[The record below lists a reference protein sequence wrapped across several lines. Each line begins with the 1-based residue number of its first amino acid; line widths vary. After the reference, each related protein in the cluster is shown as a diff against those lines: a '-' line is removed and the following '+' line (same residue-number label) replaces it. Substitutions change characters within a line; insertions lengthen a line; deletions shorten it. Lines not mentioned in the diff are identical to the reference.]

1 MAYIALYRKYR
12 PEKFADVVGQEHVK
26 RTLMNAI
33 RRDQLSHAYLFSGPR
48 GTGKTTLA
56 RILARASNCT
66 NLQDAEPCGVCDNC
80 VSILNGVWGI
90 VEIDG
95 ASHNSVDDIR
105 DLQDVIH
112 HVPMQ
117 GRYTVY
123 IIDEVHMLTKPA
135 FNAFLKTLEEPPR
148 HARFILATTEP
159 YKLPKTILS
168 RCQHFAFSHISLE
181 QITNQVKKITSL
193 ENVKISDDAAEM
205 LALHGRGSMRD
216 TISLLDQAVM
226 YSGDSITLES
236 VKDLLGVTE
245 ETVITSIVDAMLDR
259 DSSGLLKLV
268 DDVIVSGQDLM
279 EISVAIIGHLRNL
292 MLIKSG
298 VTSER
303 ILGYLGD
310 EFSRIETQAK
320 RIEINAVLSAIE
332 YFSEASGRMK
342 YDIDQRLGL
351 ETALLGAMGR
361 LSGFGKSLLEQETVK
376 QSESVKQPES
386 IKPPETLKQQE
397 ATKPPV
403 NVPQKPEPVQSEK
416 TSSFPSRQA
425 PPDDKGI
432 LRAAKSSA
440 PKTESTP
447 PQSRLKKKLS
457 DDFPSAW
464 IEFQNWLKTE
474 DLPLFILIQGIEAN
488 LEKSGLKLVYSQGDK
503 YRYHFGIEDD
513 IPSRL
518 SSQIEKY
525 SDEKMSVEMSFDSQK
540 ISLKD
545 DSETLLDPSMSS
557 DVRRSQKV
565 NRETLVRESFLS
577 VFPDGEIAW
586 ENDSSHDG

>member
-80 VSILNGVWGI
+80 ISILNGVWGI

-148 HARFILATTEP
+148 HARFIMATTEP

-168 RCQHFAFSHISLE
+168 RCQHFAFTHISLE

-193 ENVKISDDAAEM
+193 EGVKISDDAAEL

-259 DSSGLLKLV
+259 DSGKLLKLV
-268 DDVIVSGQDLM
+268 DDVIVSGQDLI
-279 EISVAIIGHLRNL
+279 EISVAITGHLRNL

-310 EFSRIETQAK
+310 EFSRLETQAK

-361 LSGFGKSLLEQETVK
+361 LTGFGKSEEQETVK
-376 QSESVKQPES
+376 QSEPVKQPE
-386 IKPPETLKQQE
+386 PLKQ
-397 ATKPPV
+397 
-403 NVPQKPEPVQSEK
+403 PQKAPQKAEPDKSER
-416 TSSFPSRQA
+416 TSSFPSRQEPSA
-425 PPDDKGI
+425 DPGI
-432 LRAAKSSA
+432 LRAAKSSTQ
-440 PKTESTP
+440 KTESTP
-447 PQSRLKKKLS
+447 PPSGSKKKLS
-457 DDFPSAW
+457 DSFPSAW
-464 IEFQNWLKTE
+464 IEFLNYLKNA
-474 DLPLFILIQGIEAN
+474 DLPLYALIQRIDAK
-488 LEKSGLKLVYSQGDK
+488 LEKSGIQLTYTQGDK

-518 SSQIEKY
+518 TKQIETY
-525 SDEKMSVEMSFDSQK
+525 SGEKIPVEMSFDSRK
-540 ISLKD
+540 IHSKD
-545 DSETLLDPSMSS
+545 ESETLLDPSMSS

-565 NRETLVRESFLS
+565 NTETLVRENFLS
-577 VFPDGEIAW
+577 IFPEGEITW
-586 ENDSSHDG
+586 ENDSS